1 MSEFVSRRVRGLATR
16 VMPGTVAALD
26 QMRVALAD
34 QQRTIGRLRERIEEL
49 EVEAQECRALNGRI
63 AELTDIVQELLVP
76 AARRD
81 KERLDDL
88 LRRYAD
94 RL

>member
-1 MSEFVSRRVRGLATR
+1 MRQFVRRRARGIATR
-16 VMPGTVAALD
+16 LMPDAVATLD
-26 QMRVALAD
+26 QLRAEVTD
-34 QQRTIGRLRERIEEL
+34 QQRTIGRLRRRIEEL
-49 EVEAQECRALNGRI
+49 EAEVQECRALNRRI

-81 KERLDDL
+81 TDRLDDL
-88 LRRYAD
+88 LARYAD

>member
-1 MSEFVSRRVRGLATR
+1 MRQLVRRRARGIASRLMPDVVAT
-16 VMPGTVAALD
+16 LD
-26 QMRVALAD
+26 QLAD
-34 QQRTIGRLRERIEEL
+34 QQRTIGRLRRRIEE
-49 EVEAQECRALNGRI
+49 VEAEMQECRALNRRI

-81 KERLDDL
+81 TDKLDDL
-88 LRRYAD
+88 LARYAD

>member
-1 MSEFVSRRVRGLATR
+1 MSRLVSRRARAVATRIMPGAVTAVDRVRGEI
-16 VMPGTVAALD
+16 
-26 QMRVALAD
+26 AD
-34 QQRTIGRLRERIEEL
+34 QQRTIGRLRQRIEEL
-49 EVEAQECRALNGRI
+49 EAEMQECRALNHRI

>member
-1 MSEFVSRRVRGLATR
+1 MRQLVRRRARSIATR
-16 VMPGTVAALD
+16 LVPDVVATLD
-26 QMRVALAD
+26 QLRADVAE
-34 QQRTIGRLRERIEEL
+34 QQLTIGRLRRRVE
-49 EVEAQECRALNGRI
+49 EVEAEMQECRALNHRI

-81 KERLDDL
+81 TDKLDEL
-88 LRRYAD
+88 LARYAD